1 MTYLFA
7 AYVAIWCILFVYI
20 FTISSRQ
27 RSLERTLHGLQES
40 FGSGKKP

>member
-7 AYVAIWCILFVYI
+7 AYVAIWCILFAYI

-27 RSLERTLHGLQES
+27 RTLERTLQGLQEAIPS
-40 FGSGKKP
+40 KKP